1 MQRAAASSTRSP
13 SAPGSTPVR
22 EGSGPPSAKR
32 QKLTDSESSVPG
44 TPVSP
49 TPQSTDLRV
58 ISAAVAAEEKSRSEA
73 RLRSAAEG
81 GETEWVLNLPGVDG
95 SANGNVQAENGNAD
109 RMQEDEEMVDDEI
122 WQDRIVGR
130 LSYGGFKRKKDQT
143 GTNSSTK
150 KAGEE
155 DDDVLSEA
163 DTSDPEMSASRLST
177 KRPSQADQNKAKAE
191 EKRWQAMDRMN
202 LKRQNHIS
210 GFSPKRAP
218 GDRIAKV
225 NKKPR
230 HPSRS

>member
-13 SAPGSTPVR
+13 SASGSTPIR
-22 EGSGPPSAKR
+22 DGSGPPSAKR
-32 QKLTDSESSVPG
+32 QKLTDSESSAPG

-49 TPQSTDLRV
+49 TPQSTDLHAV
-58 ISAAVAAEEKSRSEA
+58 SAAVAAEEMSRSEA

-81 GETEWVLNLPGVDG
+81 GETEWVLDLPGVNR
-95 SANGNVQAENGNAD
+95 STNGNTRAVDGNAD
-109 RMQEDEEMVDDEI
+109 SVQEDEEIVDDEI
-122 WQDRIVGR
+122 WQDRTVGR
-130 LSYGGFKRKKDQT
+130 LSYGGFKRKKDQA
-143 GTNSSTK
+143 GTNSST

-155 DDDVLSEA
+155 DDDVLSEVGI
-163 DTSDPEMSASRLST
+163 SDPEMSASHLST
-177 KRPSQADQNKAKAE
+177 KRPLQADQNKAKTE

>member
-1 MQRAAASSTRSP
+1 MQRAAASSTHSP
-13 SAPGSTPVR
+13 STPGNTPIR
-22 EGSGPPSAKR
+22 DGSGPPSTKR
-32 QKLTDSESSVPG
+32 QKLTDSESSAPG

-58 ISAAVAAEEKSRSEA
+58 ISAAVAAEEKNRSEA

-81 GETEWVLNLPGVDG
+81 GETEWVLNLPSVDG
-95 SANGNVQAENGNAD
+95 SANGNVRAESGNAD
-109 RMQEDEEMVDDEI
+109 CVQEEKEMVDDEI

-143 GTNSSTK
+143 GTKSST

-163 DTSDPEMSASRLST
+163 ETSDLEMSASRLSR
-177 KRPSQADQNKAKAE
+177 KRPSQADQNKEKAE

-202 LKRQNHIS
+202 LKKQNYIS
-210 GFSPKRAP
+210 GFSPKGP
-218 GDRIAKV
+218 IGDRTAKV

-230 HPSRS
+230 HSSRS